1 MSKFWKGLFVA
12 FLVGVG
18 SWATFEIAK
27 KGVENLLQSMG
38 IFNVFLQ
45 WAIIVLAIVLIIY
58 LVTKKKPLATIKN
71 ILDG

>member
-27 KGVENLLQSMG
+27 KSIEDLLQMIG
-38 IFNVFLQ
+38 IFNVYLQ
-45 WAIIVLAIVLIIY
+45 WAIIIGVIILMVY
-58 LVTKKKPLATIKN
+58 LVTRQKIISTLKN
-71 ILDG
+71 IFDG